1 VNTQLLRTVQQE
13 NATLK
18 EEVGRLRD
26 YVRSLQSLSRA
37 AQQLLS
43 EKDIMTLLD
52 RTLYYAMTVLDA
64 RDGALLVADEE
75 KNELVFVL
83 VQGQVREK
91 LPGYRIPYNE
101 GIAGWAARH
110 REPVIVNNARSDS
123 RFSSR
128 VDEAFGFQ
136 TYSLVCVPLVARGKV
151 LGVIEVLNKASGG
164 DFAEADQDLLSLL
177 AVVAAIALDDL
188 TRAPEPSNGLVPQQA
203 G

>member
-1 VNTQLLRTVQQE
+1 MDTQLLRAVQQE
-13 NATLK
+13 NAALR

-43 EKDIMTLLD
+43 EKDIMKLLD
-52 RTLYYAMTVLDA
+52 RTLYYAVTVVDA
-64 RDGALLVADEE
+64 RDGALLVTDEE
-75 KNELVFVL
+75 TNELVFVL

-91 LPGYRIPYNE
+91 LPGYRIPFNE

-110 REPVIVNNARSDS
+110 REPVIVNNARADS

-136 TYSLVCVPLVARGKV
+136 TYSLVCVPLMARGKV
-151 LGVIEVLNKASGG
+151 LGVIEVLNKAGSKP
-164 DFAEADQDLLSLL
+164 FAEADQDLLSIL
-177 AVVAAIALDDL
+177 AFIAAIALDDIAR
-188 TRAPEPSNGLVPQQA
+188 TPEENGGPA
-203 G
+203 E

>member
-1 VNTQLLRTVQQE
+1 MDTQLLRAVQQE
-13 NATLK
+13 NVALK

-43 EKDIMTLLD
+43 EKDIMKLLD
-52 RTLYYAMTVLDA
+52 RTLYYAVTVLDA
-64 RDGALLVADEE
+64 RDGALLVTDEE
-75 KNELVFVL
+75 TNELVFVL

-91 LPGYRIPYNE
+91 LPGYRIPHSE
-101 GIAGWAARH
+101 GIAGWAAEH
-110 REPVIVNNARSDS
+110 REPVIVNNARADP

-128 VDEAFGFQ
+128 VDEVFSFQ
-136 TYSLVCVPLVARGKV
+136 TYSMVCVPLVARDKV
-151 LGVIEVLNKASGG
+151 LGVIEVLNKSSGR

-188 TRAPEPSNGLVPQQA
+188 ARAPEQ
-203 G
+203 